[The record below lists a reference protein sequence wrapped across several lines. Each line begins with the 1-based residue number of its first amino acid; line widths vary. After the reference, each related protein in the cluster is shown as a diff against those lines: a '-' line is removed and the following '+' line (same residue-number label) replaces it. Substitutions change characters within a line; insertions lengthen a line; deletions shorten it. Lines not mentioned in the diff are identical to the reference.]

1 MYSKNTPKY
10 NQFKSYSGKLVAG
23 KPKQPEITDMNA
35 FPELGQTKPISLV
48 EMPVQQVDISNSSFV
63 NKVKWVVEEEKKE
76 ETWYGKLGMTLLV
89 PGVKKVKSVIDETN
103 YPPPALVPAPRTRP
117 AEPPE
122 IMKALAD
129 KYDKWKAEYIRD
141 YGIDDYEHTFRFPG
155 YDYEYFDKLDE
166 AWDLELQAMQELEAE
181 KEREQNEEFYHDE
194 LYTSK
199 DYN

>member
-1 MYSKNTPKY
+1 MYTNRAKH
-10 NQFKSYSGKLVAG
+10 NQFKSYSSVSVPQ
-23 KPKQPEITDMNA
+23 KPKQPEMNDMNA
-35 FPELGQTKPISLV
+35 FPELGQTKPVSLV
-48 EMPVQQVDISNSSFV
+48 ETPVDISNSSFV
-63 NKVKWVVEEEKKE
+63 NKVKWVIEEEKTE

-89 PGVKKVKSVIDETN
+89 PGDKKVKSLVYETN
-103 YPPPALVPAPRTRP
+103 YPPPALVPAPRSRP
-117 AEPPE
+117 AEPHE

-129 KYDKWKAEYIRD
+129 KYEKWKAEYISE
-141 YGIDDYEHTFRFPG
+141 YGIDDYEHNFRFPG

-166 AWDLELQAMQELEAE
+166 AWDLELQALQELEAE

>member
-1 MYSKNTPKY
+1 MYTNKAKH
-10 NQFKSYSGKLVAG
+10 NQFKSYSSASVPQ
-23 KPKQPEITDMNA
+23 KPKQPEMNDMNA
-35 FPELGQTKPISLV
+35 FPELGQIKPVSIVEKPVHLV
-48 EMPVQQVDISNSSFV
+48 DVSNSSFV
-63 NKVKWVVEEEKKE
+63 NKVKWVVEEEKIE

-89 PGVKKVKSVIDETN
+89 PGNKKVKPVVYETT
-103 YPPPALVPAPRTRP
+103 YLPPALVPAPGTRP

-122 IMKALAD
+122 IMKALAE

-141 YGIDDYEHTFRFPG
+141 YGIDDYENTFRFPG

-166 AWDLELQAMQELEAE
+166 AWDLELQELQELEAE
-181 KEREQNEEFYHDE
+181 KEREQNEEFDYDE